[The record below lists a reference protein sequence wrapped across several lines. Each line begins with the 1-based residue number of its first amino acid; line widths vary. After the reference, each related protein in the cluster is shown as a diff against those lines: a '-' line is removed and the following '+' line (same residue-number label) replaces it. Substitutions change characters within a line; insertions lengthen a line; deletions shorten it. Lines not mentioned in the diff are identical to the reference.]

1 MAIKS
6 ILSPEG
12 SIVSGIATG
21 ILVYAVYDRSLPD
34 AATMGATPANDPNIE
49 SGRKKAVWTSAA
61 VLAGVTLLTRDM
73 NVFILGGAVLVALD
87 LHARHGNAASPET
100 GKVDLTADVGAFAG
114 SQSQGYGS
122 ASGQGKLSVVS

>member
-12 SIVSGIATG
+12 SVVGGIATG

-34 AATMGATPANDPNIE
+34 AATMGATPSNDPNIE

-61 VLAGVTLLTRDM
+61 VLAGVTLITRDM
-73 NVFILGGAVLVALD
+73 NVFILGGAVLVFLD
-87 LHARHGNAASPET
+87 LHARHGNAVNPDT
-100 GKVDLTADVGAFAG
+100 GKIDLSLGANAFAG

-122 ASGQGKLSVVS
+122 ASGQGNLSVVS